1 MIEEYKKLKT
11 KNLTI
16 NVQANEINEIRE
28 KTLEK
33 NSTRIFNEGKIYSS
47 NFLGSVD
54 RETLKNNALE
64 NSYGA
69 LDYDYELNSDVSKD
83 ETYGR
88 ALSDS
93 QVVELTKDLV
103 DHFQKELPDFIYS
116 GKIDYEHNDSD
127 LEVTTGIN
135 LKKKNSHVGGF
146 LIMKRKGSPNIMDSA
161 LGFSSGTGSVDLSS
175 FNNFIKLH
183 KSFDNIVEMDEGR
196 YPVIFVSEKD
206 FLAKFRQSC
215 SPDSYHQ
222 GSAYYSEKLGQKIFN
237 EKINLSDVR
246 FDPDYGLATTFDHEG
261 TPAEKELPLIKDG
274 VFTNI
279 IYDKKTAKKYGGKE
293 TGNGKR
299 DFNMAMSPLAYTFD
313 FAPGDKDFNTLMSE
327 HDKAIV
333 IIMAGGGD
341 TTSSGDYSSPV
352 QVGFL
357 MEKGEVKGRTPE
369 ITITGNI
376 DKMMGDDF
384 IAISSDKF
392 YPNRSHSFMCY
403 MNVMK

>member
-33 NSTRIFNEGKIYSS
+33 NSTRIFSDSKIFSS
-47 NFLGSVD
+47 NFLGKVD
-54 RETLKNNALE
+54 REALKASALE

-69 LDYDYELNSDVSKD
+69 LDFDYELNKDVSSN
-83 ETYGR
+83 ENY
-88 ALSDS
+88 ANELSDS
-93 QVVELTKDLV
+93 EVVTLTKGLV
-103 DHFQKELPDFIYS
+103 DHFLKELPDFIYS
-116 GKIDYEHNDSD
+116 GKIDYEYNDSD
-127 LEVTTGIN
+127 LEVSSGIDI
-135 LKKKNSHVGGF
+135 KTKSSHVGGF

-161 LGFSSGTGSVDLSS
+161 LGFVSGKGQINYSD
-175 FNNFIKLH
+175 FDNFIKLH
-183 KSFDNIVEMDEGR
+183 KKFDNIVEMEAGK

-206 FLAKFRQSC
+206 FLSKFRQSC

-222 GSAYYSEKLGQKIFN
+222 GSAYYSDKLGQKIFN
-237 EKINLSDVR
+237 EEINLSDVR
-246 FDPDYGLATTFDHEG
+246 FDPDYGLYAKYDHEG
-261 TPAEKELPLIKDG
+261 TAAQAELPLIKDG

-279 IYDKKTAKKYGGKE
+279 FYDKKTAKKYNGKE

-299 DFNMAMSPLAYTFD
+299 DFNMAMTPMAYTFD
-313 FAPGDKDFNTLMSE
+313 FAPGKKDFSTLVSE
-327 HDKAIV
+327 HDKAVV

-357 MEKGEVKGRTPE
+357 MEKGEVVGRTPE

-376 DKMMGDDF
+376 DKMMGEDF
-384 IAISSDKF
+384 LAISSDKF

-403 MNVMK
+403 MNIMK